1 MKKEN
6 LFRWTIYVI
15 GILVLAMGL
24 TLNTKAGLGVSA
36 IISVPYS
43 ISLIWN
49 LNFGNMTLIVYA
61 LFVVIEMILHV
72 RKNKRAKVK
81 EGAALQYANEKNL
94 KLTLLMDALQF
105 PFSLIFTRFLN
116 VFNDWIP
123 DFRTAYPDSFIGSL
137 AGSFLLLFL
146 ALILTGI
153 GAAMTLNMRIVP
165 NPGDGIVQAIA
176 DTIGKNVGF
185 TKNCFDLF
193 NICITVTI
201 GLVFAGKIVGAGIG
215 TVCAVIAVGRVIA
228 VFNHFFMDTLLQ
240 KAGLRNEL

>member
-72 RKNKRAKVK
+72 RKNKRAKVT

>member
-36 IISVPYS
+36 IISVPY
-43 ISLIWN
+43 
-49 LNFGNMTLIVYA
+49 
-61 LFVVIEMILHV
+61 
-72 RKNKRAKVK
+72 R
-81 EGAALQYANEKNL
+81 
-94 KLTLLMDALQF
+94 
-105 PFSLIFTRFLN
+105 
-116 VFNDWIP
+116 
-123 DFRTAYPDSFIGSL
+123 
-137 AGSFLLLFL
+137 
-146 ALILTGI
+146 
-153 GAAMTLNMRIVP
+153 
-165 NPGDGIVQAIA
+165 
-176 DTIGKNVGF
+176 F

-201 GLVFAGKIVGAGIG
+201 GLVFVGKIVGAGIG